1 MFCVSMQAYTQV
13 NEMFADQTMHALR
26 LLQKDKSANVTPLI
40 WIHDYHLM
48 LMANSVRQVCS
59 DVIAFTE
66 QNSLVVSVY
75 ITDSN

>member
-1 MFCVSMQAYTQV
+1 
-13 NEMFADQTMHALR
+13 MFADQTMHALR

-66 QNSLVVSVY
+66 
-75 ITDSN
+75 